1 MVNSGKTLDVLKYT
15 DFLLIVKQLKTL
27 NKNICC
33 VYMIVIFVYFS
44 GDKQEKTET
53 GEDEDQTSSIIQ
65 SKWGFIN

>member
-1 MVNSGKTLDVLKYT
+1 
-15 DFLLIVKQLKTL
+15 
-27 NKNICC
+27 
-33 VYMIVIFVYFS
+33 MIVIFVYFS